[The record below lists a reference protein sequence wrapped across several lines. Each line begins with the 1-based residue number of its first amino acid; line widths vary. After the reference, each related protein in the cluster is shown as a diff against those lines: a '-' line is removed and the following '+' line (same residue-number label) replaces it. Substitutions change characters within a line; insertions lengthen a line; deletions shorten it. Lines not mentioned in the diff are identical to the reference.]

1 MSLENYKLYRET
13 QLVILEASN
22 MFDIVDIQS
31 KNINMYAEGDFSWVA
46 AFNAFCLGC
55 IMLCVKIILGLKALI
70 LGVGIAFLLWVIKS
84 LFTKKSDN
92 IKTSGGG
99 GGGSSSYTVTYTI
112 TTLRKSEDKPYKAKA
127 IKKAVEKGF
136 SQKTLDYLKG
146 IPGFDECV
154 KNLNDIIKSDF
165 KGKPF
170 NYNYLD
176 KHNLSYDAKAILDN
190 NIYLGVDTFNPGAF
204 AINTKLSFIPKVIDE
219 LLKRGESLSGVK
231 YSSFTQKQPFYA
243 FDAEAM
249 AKADSDIWTKI
260 KNKINDNSIVP
271 LAEFSADIINNADS
285 IMATGL
291 LAQEAVL
298 SFLGEMNGGDSVALN
313 KSTYKLLVENTLS
326 SIPGRMKK
334 QVKEMESLL
343 SFRFN
348 ESTESLF
355 PENRYKEETV
365 LDCIGS
371 CKYKLDSYEDYN
383 KVSKMY
389 ASLKTKVVKERLRLF
404 KMGTADDMVMYDVLY
419 ADTDDKLAKFDKNVF
434 VNIVEAIT
442 ASITDGG
449 MERIDEMK
457 EAIRK
462 LSDSSKD
469 LKTVFDELKIDKK
482 QDTYGRLQQKKDFLK
497 KTQEFSINLLAILNQ
512 SIALGPMCVNNST
525 NEVYKEILNDIVLI
539 FIHVMSQT
547 TDYI

>member
-1 MSLENYKLYRET
+1 
-13 QLVILEASN
+13 
-22 MFDIVDIQS
+22 
-31 KNINMYAEGDFSWVA
+31 
-46 AFNAFCLGC
+46 
-55 IMLCVKIILGLKALI
+55 MLCVKIIFGLKALI

-84 LFTKKSDN
+84 LFGKKSDN
-92 IKTSGGG
+92 IKTCGGG
-99 GGGSSSYTVTYTI
+99 GGGSSFTVTYTY
-112 TTLRKSEDKPYKAKA
+112 TTLKKAEDKPYKAKA
-127 IKKAVEKGF
+127 IKKAVGTGF
-136 SQKTLDYLKG
+136 SQKTLDYLKS

-154 KNLNDIIKSDF
+154 KNMNDIIKSDF
-165 KGKPF
+165 KGKSF
-170 NYNYLD
+170 NYNYWD
-176 KHNLSYDAKAILDN
+176 KQDLSYDAKLILDN
-190 NIYLGVDTFNPGAF
+190 NIFIGVDTFNPGAF
-204 AINTKLSFIPKVIDE
+204 AINSKLSFIPKVIDE
-219 LLKRGESLSGVK
+219 LLKRGESLSGIK
-231 YSSFTQKQPFYA
+231 YSSFIQKQPFYA
-243 FDAEAM
+243 FDVDAM
-249 AKADSDIWTKI
+249 VKANSDVWDKI
-260 KNKINDNSIVP
+260 KNKIKDDSIVP

-298 SFLGEMNGGDSVALN
+298 SFLGEMKGDDSVALN

-326 SIPGRMKK
+326 GLPERLRK
-334 QVKEMESLL
+334 QVREMESLL
-343 SFRFN
+343 TFRFN
-348 ESTESLF
+348 ESTDSLF
-355 PENRYKEETV
+355 PEKRYKEESIIS
-365 LDCIGS
+365 CIDH

-389 ASLKTKVVKERLRLF
+389 ANLKTKVIKERLRVY
-404 KMGTADDMVMYDVLY
+404 KMATVDDMSMYDILY
-419 ADTDDKLAKFDKNVF
+419 ADTDDKLAKFDKSVF

-442 ASITDGG
+442 KSITDGG
-449 MERIDEMK
+449 IDRIDEMK

-462 LSDSSKD
+462 LSDSSKN